1 MAKAKKAPAK
11 QAKSKSA
18 AGVRKSKGASSSSK
32 PATKPMGSKAAAA
45 KSMATKPIG
54 SKAAAAKSTSAKSTG
69 ASKSMAPK
77 STGAS
82 KSTPATSTSAKSSA
96 PKSAGAKSA
105 KSTSA
110 KEAGAPKSTLVKSAS
125 AKSASAKSA
134 SANPI
139 SAKSS
144 SAKSKSGPS
153 KSAASSNGIPKSKA
167 GSSRSSGG
175 AKPSRS
181 PVVTILESPD
191 PLSTLREYVEGIADD
206 VTVAQ
211 GQVTLG
217 AAQLMLLP
225 IAREARGG
233 RAAKELIDLIVDR
246 WNAFPERTGF
256 HAQEF
261 LRNAFAA
268 VGEDHERIERLV
280 ALVPDDASAELRFNI
295 ACAYAIAGDKP
306 AMLRALETALAAGT
320 TAPQVRRDTDF
331 DAFAYDADLVAL
343 LDRASAM
350 PAIPV
355 DIRPHVEAVQTA
367 LDRVVATLRE
377 HGQDVE
383 LGPPATLDAI
393 LAMEQ
398 SLRIALPN
406 DYRALL
412 TLHDGMVL
420 WDHAFLGT
428 ADHHGDTR
436 LAKHAREFM
445 QQSAEYGATG
455 MEDCVA
461 IANWGQPN
469 NWLLYDPRGRV
480 RGDHPGY
487 VVMLTAD
494 DWPQEDLV
502 EALKNLDKLARDVLG
517 TN

>member
-11 QAKSKSA
+11 RAKSKSA
-18 AGVRKSKGASSSSK
+18 GTRAKSKAVAKSRSTAAAKPAPMKSK
-32 PATKPMGSKAAAA
+32 PA
-45 KSMATKPIG
+45 
-54 SKAAAAKSTSAKSTG
+54 
-69 ASKSMAPK
+69 
-77 STGAS
+77 
-82 KSTPATSTSAKSSA
+82 
-96 PKSAGAKSA
+96 AKSA
-105 KSTSA
+105 KSKPTANSTA
-110 KEAGAPKSTLVKSAS
+110 K
-125 AKSASAKSA
+125 
-134 SANPI
+134 
-139 SAKSS
+139 
-144 SAKSKSGPS
+144 KSGSPRPS
-153 KSAASSNGIPKSKA
+153 KANK
-167 GSSRSSGG
+167 
-175 AKPSRS
+175 S

-191 PLSTLREYVEGIADD
+191 PLSTLREYVDAITGDA
-206 VTVAQ
+206 TVAQ

-233 RAAKELIDLIVDR
+233 RAAKELIDMIVDR
-246 WNAFPERTGF
+246 WGVFPERTGF

-268 VGEDHERIERLV
+268 VGEDPERIARLV
-280 ALVPDDASAELRFNI
+280 ELVPGDATAELRFNI

-306 AMLRALETALAAGT
+306 AMLRALESALAAGT

-331 DAFAYDADLVAL
+331 DTFAYDPELSAL
-343 LDRASAM
+343 LERASAV

-355 DIRPHVEAVQTA
+355 DIRPHVEAVQVA
-367 LDRVVATLRE
+367 LERVVATLRE

-420 WDHAFLGT
+420 WEHAFLGT
-428 ADHHGDTR
+428 ADHRGDTR

-480 RGDHPGY
+480 RGDRPGY

-494 DWPQEDLV
+494 EWPQEGLV
-502 EALKNLDKLARDVLG
+502 EALKNLDKTARDVLG